1 MKKDEIQNLIKEII
15 ENMNI
20 TVHSIEVVT
29 PENSTTTW
37 YSVNV
42 DAPHFFTGHE
52 GEALHALNHLVKRV
66 VEGKH
71 PLPTSPLA
79 NGEESLHEG
88 ILIDIGDFQKKRV
101 EGVKAIAHMMAE
113 RARYFKASVEVNPM
127 SSFDRRI
134 VHEHIS
140 NSTDLKS
147 ESAGYGKDR
156 HVVIQYIGE
165 I

>member
-66 VEGKH
+66 VEGKN
-71 PLPTSPLA
+71 P
-79 NGEESLHEG
+79 ELHEG